1 MWLVSAGTIRR
12 RLHHAH
18 VRPMSA
24 YPHHQLRGWHQAWLR
39 LRLNYKYSPA
49 VFRWISVHTLLHSDG
64 RAPVYHRP
72 LERLVDYCLQRYDRV
87 DGGSL
92 IIRVAVTSLLW
103 TKWFFVD
110 DTLNAP
116 IYINTVLTTTLSCL
130 FTIQNEHRF
139 MLQQG
144 NAMVFVQ
151 HWCHVSTV
159 EYIGD
164 ELRRR
169 VRCRQHKP
177 TNLVDLR

>member
-18 VRPMSA
+18 FRTMRA

-72 LERLVDYCLQRYDRV
+72 LERFVDYCLQRYDRV

-92 IIRVAVTSLLW
+92 IIWVAVTSFLW

-151 HWCHVSTV
+151 QQNIDVMSRPLSISETNWDAVS
-159 EYIGD
+159 D
-164 ELRRR
+164 
-169 VRCRQHKP
+169 
-177 TNLVDLR
+177 VDNINQPIS

>member
-1 MWLVSAGTIRR
+1 
-12 RLHHAH
+12 
-18 VRPMSA
+18 
-24 YPHHQLRGWHQAWLR
+24 
-39 LRLNYKYSPA
+39 
-49 VFRWISVHTLLHSDG
+49 LHSDG

-103 TKWFFVD
+103 TKLFF
-110 DTLNAP
+110 AP